1 MWLLSKIINKD
12 YDKFNVYSIST
23 DLFSMDDIESLVF
36 VNAKTNEAR
45 LIPFDNCSRSIK
57 SSIESITSYISDSL
71 DNEEFIG
78 IYNDFLFCINK
89 YELKIA
95 DYFEDS
101 GVVKRKTS
109 KADFY
114 SATTDE
120 KDNPVIVSYNYKGFS
135 IMKLLLTHPDVFVF
149 EKDAFY
155 YELSDFD
162 LALKYTYTQ
171 GKEKFDIALTKLRI
185 AGDY

>member
-1 MWLLSKIINKD
+1 MWFLSKIINKD
-12 YDKFNVYSIST
+12 YDNFNAYPIST
-23 DLFSMDDIESLVF
+23 VLFSMDDIESLVF
-36 VNAKTNEAR
+36 VNAKTNEAK
-45 LIPFDNCSRSIK
+45 LVPFDNCSSNIK
-57 SSIESITSYISDSL
+57 SSVESIISYISDSL

-78 IYNDFLFCINK
+78 IYDDFLFCINK

-95 DYFEDS
+95 DYFEDA
-101 GVVKRKTS
+101 GVVKRKAS

-120 KDNPVIVSYNYKGFS
+120 KDNPVIVSYNFKTFS
-135 IMKLLLTHPDVFVF
+135 VMRLLLTHPDAFVF

>member
-12 YDKFNVYSIST
+12 YDKFNAYSIST

-36 VNAKTNEAR
+36 VNVKTNEAR

-57 SSIESITSYISDSL
+57 SSVDSITSYISDSL

-109 KADFY
+109 QTDFY
-114 SATTDE
+114 SSTDE
-120 KDNPVIVSYNYKGFS
+120 KDDPVIVSYNYKTFS
-135 IMKLLLTHPDVFVF
+135 IMRLLLTHPDAFVF
-149 EKDAFY
+149 EEDAFY